1 MSSPCSAEHCADS
14 SADTR
19 SFGIFRNLRRR
30 QILKFSSLIFILRK
44 NIILRKTV
52 FWAASLIAILASN
65 WPQIYCKSGC
75 LGRNKYCM
83 NNEKTRS
90 RNAKLKLKK
99 RRRQRLALELA
110 WDNFVDWFE
119 SSSALPSPN
128 NRWFIVFSFWELDF
142 SINEF
147 EKTFLML
154 FVYWSFLVWDSA
166 FESEN
171 RRAAFF
177 EQESNF
183 GFIFEGKNG
192 RRRVCGTECA
202 GTCSAILFSFACFRF
217 VAKISHQSLN
227 LFF

>member
-1 MSSPCSAEHCADS
+1 MRKREVEM
-14 SADTR
+14 R
-19 SFGIFRNLRRR
+19 SLNWKKGAANALR
-30 QILKFSSLIFILRK
+30 Q
-44 NIILRKTV
+44 
-52 FWAASLIAILASN
+52 
-65 WPQIYCKSGC
+65 
-75 LGRNKYCM
+75 
-83 NNEKTRS
+83 
-90 RNAKLKLKK
+90 
-99 RRRQRLALELA
+99 LA

-142 SINEF
+142 SIKEF
-147 EKTFLML
+147 EKRFLML

-192 RRRVCGTECA
+192 RRRVCGAECA
-202 GTCSAILFSFACFRF
+202 GTRRLNWNQRGASRTKIDSFFLKSRLILKWQNETADRCGCRTGFVLNFANRSSIDG
-217 VAKISHQSLN
+217 VLK
-227 LFF
+227 